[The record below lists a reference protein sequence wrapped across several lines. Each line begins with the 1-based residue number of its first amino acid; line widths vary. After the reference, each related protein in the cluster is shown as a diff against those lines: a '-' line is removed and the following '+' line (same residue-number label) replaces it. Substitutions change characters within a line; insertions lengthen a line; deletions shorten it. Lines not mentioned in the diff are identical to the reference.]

1 MPALGLERGQLVL
14 VLGPELVLVLGRVH
28 EPEPVNVGIE
38 LGDVVDYTS
47 FENIAK
53 GVLVEG
59 HVAVA
64 VAVVAAE
71 DDRYGGEGS

>member
-1 MPALGLERGQLVL
+1 MPALGLERGQL

-64 VAVVAAE
+64 VVAAE